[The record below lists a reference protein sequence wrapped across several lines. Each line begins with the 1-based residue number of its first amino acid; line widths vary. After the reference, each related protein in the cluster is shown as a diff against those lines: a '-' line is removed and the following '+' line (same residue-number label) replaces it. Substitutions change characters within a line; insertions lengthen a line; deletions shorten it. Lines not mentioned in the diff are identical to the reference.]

1 MIVENH
7 LILWN
12 HVSLKIIDVQRTKLP
27 IGEHLHTFQLSSS
40 ALLYTIQGRARL
52 LLDGDE
58 HHVENGYVC
67 HAGKDTV
74 LTIMDITDHLEYYMI
89 QYKASLPLPCSQ
101 DLLQL
106 LARTEPFVIQYGFV
120 VSHAAPLLISLSRM
134 EQEWGQPEAMAKLQV
149 KSLFYQFICEL
160 MGQLQYQRL
169 EQASPDMVLQAARYM
184 DEHYAEPI
192 TADTLATLLNC
203 SPRTMQRMFNKRLA
217 LGPIDYLMQIRI
229 DKAKELLCR
238 TNAGL
243 KDIAE
248 AVGYVDS
255 YYFSR
260 LFKRYTGV
268 SPSTYRE
275 SMQQATGDEP
285 ENIAVIAP
293 SLEKVGSEKKASSD
307 PLDAA
312 IRRSQRTIIHLK
324 GELLL
329 QRQPDK
335 IAVLDPQFMDHMLAL
350 GEQPAGSVMVIG
362 GDFSSFPEY
371 LIDKLR
377 AVQPLGTLDDPDL
390 EALRALEPDLII
402 CTEFQK
408 NIYGS
413 LTHIAP
419 TIMLE
424 RNRDWRETLRI
435 MGRIMG
441 KKLEAEQ
448 VLLQY
453 KHKISGLKSALAA
466 KLHAQSVTMIRPRDD
481 IIRLHTCAHRTA
493 AILYSDLGLHPPKL
507 AVDRKRTSRMIALE
521 GLPEL
526 DADHYFILTDNKF
539 KAWSNEI
546 QTTTTWKS
554 LRAVQHHHVYHA
566 KASIWIAYYGPIAM
580 NQVVDQVAEVLLD
593 AK

>member
-12 HVSLKIIDVQRTKLP
+12 HASLKIMDVQRIVLP
-27 IGEHLHTFQLSSS
+27 IGEYLNTSQLSSS
-40 ALLYTIQGRARL
+40 ALLYTIKGRARL
-52 LLDGDE
+52 LLDGYE
-58 HHVENGYVC
+58 HHVESGYVS
-67 HAGKDTV
+67 HAGKGTV
-74 LTIMDITDHLEYYMI
+74 LTITDVTDHLDYYIIM
-89 QYKASLPLPCSQ
+89 YKASLPLPCSQ
-101 DLLQL
+101 DHLQL
-106 LARTEPFVIQYGFV
+106 LARTAPFEIQYGYA
-120 VSHAAPLLISLSRM
+120 VSHAAPLLVFLSRM
-134 EQEWGQPEAMAKLQV
+134 KREWDQTEAMAKLQV

-160 MGQLQYQRL
+160 MGQLQHLRL
-169 EQASPDMVLQAARYM
+169 EQASPEDIVLQAVRYM
-184 DEHYAEPI
+184 DEHYSEPI
-192 TADTLATLLNC
+192 TADTLAALLNC
-203 SPRTMQRMFNKRLA
+203 SSRTMQRMFNKRLA

-243 KDIAE
+243 KNIAE

-275 SMQQATGDEP
+275 SMHQASGDEP
-285 ENIAVIAP
+285 ENVTVIAP
-293 SLEKVGSEKKASSD
+293 TLETVGSVKNAASD

-312 IRRSQRTIIHLK
+312 IRRSLRTIIHLK

-329 QRQPDK
+329 QRQPEK

-350 GEQPAGSVMVIG
+350 GEQPAGSVMVTG
-362 GDFSSFPEY
+362 YLNGFPEY
-371 LIDKLR
+371 LITKLR
-377 AVQPLGTLDDPDL
+377 AVQALGTLNEPDL
-390 EALRALEPDLII
+390 EALRALAPDLII

-408 NIYGS
+408 NIYES

-419 TIMLE
+419 TVMLE
-424 RNRDWRETLRI
+424 RNRDWRETLRTL
-435 MGRIMG
+435 GRIMG

-448 VLLQY
+448 VIQQY
-453 KHKISGLKSALAA
+453 KHKISGLKSLLAA
-466 KLHAQSVTMIRPRDD
+466 KLHGQSVTMIRPRDNT
-481 IIRLHTCAHRTA
+481 IRLHTCAHRTA
-493 AILYSDLGLHPPKL
+493 AILYSDLGLQPPKL
-507 AVDRKRTSRMIALE
+507 AVDRKRTSSMIALE

-526 DADHYFILTDNKF
+526 DADHYFVLTDNKF
-539 KAWSNEI
+539 QAWSDEI

-554 LRAVQHHHVYHA
+554 LRAVQQQHVYHA

-580 NQVVDQVAEVLLD
+580 NQVVDQVAEVFLD

>member
-12 HVSLKIIDVQRTKLP
+12 HVSLKIIDVQRIKLP
-27 IGEHLHTFQLSSS
+27 IGEHLHTSELSSS
-40 ALLYTIQGRARL
+40 ALIYTIQGRARL

-67 HAGKDTV
+67 HAGKGTV
-74 LTIMDITDHLEYYMI
+74 LTITDITDHFEYYMI

-106 LARTEPFVIQYGFV
+106 LARTEPFEIQYGFV
-120 VSHAAPLLISLSRM
+120 VNHAASLLLSLSRM
-134 EQEWGQPEAMAKLQV
+134 DHEWGQPEAMAKLQV

-160 MGQLQYQRL
+160 LGQLQHQQL

-275 SMQQATGDEP
+275 SMQQARGDEP
-285 ENIAVIAP
+285 QNVSVIAP
-293 SLEKVGSEKKASSD
+293 NQETTRNEKKAPPD

-329 QRQPDK
+329 HRQPAK
-335 IAVLDPQFMDHMLAL
+335 MAVLDPQFMDHMLAL
-350 GEQPAGSVMVIG
+350 GEQPAGSVMVT
-362 GDFSSFPEY
+362 GDFGSFPEHMV
-371 LIDKLR
+371 DKLR
-377 AVQPLGTLDDPDL
+377 EVQPLGTLDEPDL
-390 EALRALEPDLII
+390 EALRALAPDLII

-413 LTHIAP
+413 LTLIAP

-448 VLLQY
+448 VLQQY

-466 KLHAQSVTMIRPRDD
+466 KLQGQSVTMIRPREN

-507 AVDRKRTSRMIALE
+507 AVDRKRTSTMIALE

-526 DADHYFILTDNKF
+526 DADHYFVLTDNKF

-546 QTTTTWKS
+546 QSTTTWKN

-566 KASIWIAYYGPIAM
+566 KASNWIAYYGPIAM
-580 NQVVDQVAEVLLD
+580 NQMVDQVAEVLLD
-593 AK
+593 VK

>member
-12 HVSLKIIDVQRTKLP
+12 HASLKIIDVQRIKLS
-27 IGEHLHTFQLSSS
+27 IGEHLHITELPSS
-40 ALLYTIQGRARL
+40 ALFYTIRGCARF
-52 LLDGDE
+52 LLDGEE
-58 HHVENGYVC
+58 HLVKSGYVC

-74 LTIMDITDHLEYYMI
+74 VTIMDITDPLEYYVI
-89 QYKASLPLPCSQ
+89 HYKAYLPLPCSQ

-106 LARTEPFVIQYGFV
+106 LTSTEPFEIQYGFV
-120 VSHAAPLLISLSRM
+120 VSHAAQLLISLSRM
-134 EQEWGQPEAMAKLQV
+134 EQEWDQPEALAKLQV
-149 KSLFYQFICEL
+149 KSLFYQLICEL
-160 MGQLQYQRL
+160 MGQLQNQRL
-169 EQASPDMVLQAARYM
+169 EQASPDIVLQAARYM
-184 DEHYAEPI
+184 DEHYTEPI

-203 SPRTMQRMFNKRLA
+203 SSRTMQRMFNKRLA

-275 SMQQATGDEP
+275 SMHQARGDEP

-293 SLEKVGSEKKASSD
+293 NLETGSSAKKVPSD
-307 PLDAA
+307 PLDAV
-312 IRRSQRTIIHLK
+312 IRRSLRTIIHLK

-329 QRQPDK
+329 QRQPEK

-350 GEQPAGSVMVIG
+350 GEQPAGSVKVT
-362 GDFSSFPEY
+362 GDLSSFPDF
-371 LIDKLR
+371 LIGKLN
-377 AVQPLGTLDDPDL
+377 AVQPLGTLDEPDL
-390 EALRALEPDLII
+390 EALRALAPDLII

-408 NIYGS
+408 NIYES

-435 MGRIMG
+435 IGRIMG

-448 VLLQY
+448 VLQLY
-453 KHKISGLKSALAA
+453 KNKISGLKSALAA
-466 KLHAQSVTMIRPRDD
+466 KLNGQSVTMIRPQDN

-493 AILYSDLGLHPPKL
+493 AILYRDLGLFPPKL
-507 AVDRKRTSRMIALE
+507 AVDRKRTSSIISLE

-526 DADHYFILTDNKF
+526 DADHYFILTDNKC
-539 KAWSNEI
+539 KAWSDEI

-554 LRAVQHHHVYHA
+554 LRAVQQHHVYHA

-580 NQVVDQVAEVLLD
+580 NQVVDQVAEVFLD

>member
-12 HVSLKIIDVQRTKLP
+12 HVLLKIMDVQRTELP
-27 IGEHLHTFQLSSS
+27 IGEYLHASQLSSS
-40 ALLYTIQGRARL
+40 VLLYTIKGHARL

-58 HHVENGYVC
+58 HLLENGYVC
-67 HAGKDTV
+67 HAGKGAV
-74 LTIMDITDHLEYYMI
+74 LSIMDITDHIEYYII

-106 LARTEPFVIQYGFV
+106 LARTEPFDIQYGFM

-134 EQEWGQPEAMAKLQV
+134 EREWNQPEAMAKLQV

-160 MGQLQYQRL
+160 MGQLQHQRL
-169 EQASPDMVLQAARYM
+169 EQDSPDIVLQAVRYM
-184 DEHYAEPI
+184 DEHYSEPI
-192 TADTLATLLNC
+192 TADTLAALLNC
-203 SPRTMQRMFNKRLA
+203 SSRTMQRMFNKRLA

-243 KDIAE
+243 KNIAE

-268 SPSTYRE
+268 SPSAYRE
-275 SMQQATGDEP
+275 AMQQARCDEP
-285 ENIAVIAP
+285 ENVSVVTP
-293 SLEKVGSEKKASSD
+293 TLETVGSHKKAASD
-307 PLDAA
+307 PLDTA
-312 IRRSQRTIIHLK
+312 IRRSLRTIIHLK

-329 QRQPDK
+329 RRQPEK
-335 IAVLDPQFMDHMLAL
+335 VAVLDPQFMDHMLAL
-350 GEQPAGSVMVIG
+350 GEQPAGSVMVT
-362 GDFSSFPEY
+362 GDLNSFPGY
-371 LIDKLR
+371 LIGKLR
-377 AVQPLGTLDDPDL
+377 AVQALGTMNEPDL
-390 EALRALEPDLII
+390 EALRALAPDLII

-413 LTHIAP
+413 LTQIAP

-424 RNRDWRETLRI
+424 RNRDWRETLRTI
-435 MGRIMG
+435 GRIMG

-448 VLLQY
+448 VLQQY
-453 KHKISGLKSALAA
+453 KHKINGLKSLLAA
-466 KLHAQSVTMIRPRDD
+466 KLHGQSVTMIRPRDNT
-481 IIRLHTCAHRTA
+481 IRLHTCAHRTA
-493 AILYSDLGLHPPKL
+493 SILYSDLGLHPPKL
-507 AVDRKRTSRMIALE
+507 AVDRKRTSSMIALE

-526 DADHYFILTDNKF
+526 DADHYFVLTDNKF
-539 KAWSNEI
+539 QAWSDEI

-554 LRAVQHHHVYHA
+554 LRAVQQHHVYHA

-580 NQVVDQVAEVLLD
+580 NQVVDQVAEVFLD